1 MSQAGSLFG
10 SMLHA
15 FHEGTFYHH
24 CRYWFHITFNLM
36 ELQAPMK
43 RMASIHL
50 ALSHVLAASFESYQ
64 LIMEQQSRLM
74 EN

>member
-1 MSQAGSLFG
+1 MKA
-10 SMLHA
+10 A
-15 FHEGTFYHH
+15 FSHH
-24 CRYWFHITFNLM
+24 CRHWFHITFNLM
-36 ELQAPMK
+36 ELQAPVK
-43 RMASIHL
+43 RVASIHL